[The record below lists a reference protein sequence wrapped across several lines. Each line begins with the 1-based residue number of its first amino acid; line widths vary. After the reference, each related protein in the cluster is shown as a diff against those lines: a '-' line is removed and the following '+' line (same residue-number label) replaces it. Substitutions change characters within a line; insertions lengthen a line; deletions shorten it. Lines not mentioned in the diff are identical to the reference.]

1 MVSSSVVIIFAK
13 DGFGRICPAKA
24 EAWQAEAVR
33 QKVG

>member
-1 MVSSSVVIIFAK
+1 MISSPVAIIFAK

-24 EAWQAEAVR
+24 DGWQAEAVR